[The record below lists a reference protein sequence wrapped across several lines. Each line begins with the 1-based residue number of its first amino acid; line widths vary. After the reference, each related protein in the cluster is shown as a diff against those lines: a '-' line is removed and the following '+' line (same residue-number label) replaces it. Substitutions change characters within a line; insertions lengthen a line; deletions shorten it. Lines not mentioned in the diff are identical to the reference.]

1 MADSP
6 LRPIPPHVDI
16 RRSKRRKRTVSAYRD
31 GDRVVVLMPDRLSAA
46 EEARWVETMLARL
59 EKQRSRSR
67 VSDEKLLARAHE
79 LACRHLPE
87 VPEPASVR
95 WVSNQNR
102 RWGSC
107 TPADRSIRLSTRLQ
121 SMPAWVVDYVLVH
134 ELAHLIEPAH
144 NAAFWT
150 LVHRYPK
157 AERAE
162 GYLEGV
168 SAASSLDLE
177 DF

>member
-6 LRPIPPHVDI
+6 PRPIPPFVDI

-31 GDRVVVLMPDRLSAA
+31 GERVVVLMPDRLSAA

-59 EKQRSRSR
+59 DKQRSRSR
-67 VSDEKLLARAHE
+67 VSDEKLLARAHD

-95 WVSNQNR
+95 WVSN
-102 RWGSC
+102 
-107 TPADRSIRLSTRLQ
+107 RSIRLSTRLQ
-121 SMPAWVVDYVLVH
+121 SMPAWVVDYVLIH
-134 ELAHLIEPAH
+134 ELAHLVEPAH
-144 NAAFWT
+144 NAAFWA

>member
-6 LRPIPPHVDI
+6 PRPIPPYVDI

-31 GDRVVVLMPDRLSAA
+31 GERVVVLMPDRLSAT
-46 EEARWVETMLARL
+46 EEARWVETMLQRL
-59 EKQRSRSR
+59 DRQRSKSR

-107 TPADRSIRLSTRLQ
+107 TPADKSIRLSTRLQ

-134 ELAHLIEPAH
+134 ELVHLVEPSH
-144 NAAFWT
+144 NAAFWD
-150 LVHRYPK
+150 LVHRFPK

-168 SAASSLDLE
+168 SAAASLDLDE
-177 DF
+177 F